1 MRNALALCAVAL
13 LVPLAA
19 RAQIALMSD
28 QSSGTSPQ
36 IYIGKAA
43 CSTKVINFSWDVG
56 SQHPTIAEEVD
67 IIHARSS
74 GTCSTA
80 NPPAPD
86 TFKPAPSQT
95 QTSGEP
101 VNAKD
106 LILDSADGGA
116 FPGGCDN
123 TDRGSASPYTTY
135 YCIQLKPTG
144 ALGGQP
150 VSAFIPINFATKPP
164 TPPVNLVITPGD
176 QHLRVDWSP
185 GDTGEKLATYDVHVL
200 LADGG
205 GVGTNPSAHVSSAST
220 NADVT
225 TTDDGTR
232 LQDDVP
238 YQLQVVANDAY
249 GNVSQPSAPATGRPI
264 RILDFYGVYRDQG
277 GSATGGGGCSSTAA
291 AAWLAALALIAG
303 LLARRRSSA
312 RGARPLRG
320 RAGRA
325 RSAKHWRK
333 AGGAALIAGLALLA
347 PAARAEWHVRDRPPR
362 FLLVGLKIDRYD
374 PQIDSEA
381 AFSGKPS
388 YQRPYFQIFRG
399 RAPLRF
405 QLEVDWE
412 VAHPFG
418 SILLGATVGYWQNFG
433 KGLDAATGLP
443 SGDTALLDVIPIGAI
458 ATYRFDWLADRWPR
472 FPLIPYLQVGLMRA
486 LWASFSGT
494 GAVSR
499 DAARGGRGS
508 GWSSGYTTAL
518 GFAFNL
524 DAIDPELAREAFIDA
539 GIQRTSLFAEY
550 GWTRLD
556 GFHSANTLILSDRA
570 WRFGLSMEF

>member
-1 MRNALALCAVAL
+1 MNGRHMRNALALCAAAL

-19 RAQIALMSD
+19 RAQITLSSD

-56 SQHPTIAEEVD
+56 LGHPTIAEEVD
-67 IIHARSS
+67 IINARSS
-74 GTCSTA
+74 STCSSTTSGITS
-80 NPPAPD
+80 PD
-86 TFKPAPSQT
+86 RVKPAPSQT
-95 QTSGEP
+95 EKSGEA

-123 TDRGSASPYTTY
+123 TDRSSASPYTTY

-144 ALGGQP
+144 ALGGTP
-150 VSAFIPINFATKPP
+150 LSAFIPINFATKPP

-185 GDTGEKLATYDVHVL
+185 GDTGEKLDSYDVHVL

-205 GVGTNPSAHVSSAST
+205 GVGTGPSAHVSSAST

-225 TTDDGTR
+225 ATDDGTR

-249 GNVSQPSAPATGRPI
+249 GNVSQPSAPVPGKPI
-264 RILDFYGVYRDQG
+264 HILDFYNEYRRQG
-277 GSATGGGGCSSTAA
+277 GSATGGGGCSSTGA
-291 AAWLAALALIAG
+291 AAWIATLALIAG

-312 RGARPLRG
+312 R
-320 RAGRA
+320 
-325 RSAKHWRK
+325 KK

-347 PAARAEWHVRDRPPR
+347 PAARAEWRVPDRPPR

-374 PQIDSEA
+374 PRIDSEA
-381 AFSGKPS
+381 AFAGTPPND
-388 YQRPYFQIFRG
+388 RPYRRIFRG

-418 SILLGATVGYWQNFG
+418 SLLLGATVGYWQNFG
-433 KGLDAATGLP
+433 KGLDAATLVP
-443 SGDTALLDVIPIGAI
+443 SGDTALLDVIPFGAI

-472 FPLIPYLQVGLMRA
+472 FPLIPYAQVGLMRA

-499 DAARGGRGS
+499 DAVRGGRGS
-508 GWSSGYTTAL
+508 GWSSGYTSAL

-524 DAIDPELAREAFIDA
+524 DAIDPELAREAFVDA

-550 GWTRLD
+550 GWTFLD